1 MGQCALRG
9 RGAAKAVAAAPPK
22 PAPQWA
28 QRKSSPDM
36 SEDAARALAS
46 DEVSCSSSGATPSVS
61 RWRALSFG
69 AASAGSHPPS
79 AAKSVSSMSSVTFSQ
94 GSPSVLEIG
103 AGEAAEEFQ
112 DTPSTRVGGTN
123 SRGQTDDRHAVFIA
137 DLDEFATKLQD
148 QLQGMGEGAD
158 VNEAVHQVLRAAE
171 GDEEADA
178 EADDDEPEPASNRR
192 PPVPAGPNSRPSS
205 REVPRQ
211 RKALVPLPADVDN
224 RRPVSRQRQASGA
237 ATPGEAARGPAAP
250 SEQGTSKRPKSREQ
264 RRRAEARRKR
274 DNQDA
279 PWGPGS
285 ADARPS
291 SRPST
296 VPSEPG
302 PHGEMEADQPRM
314 RPRLRSRPSPAD
326 AVQKRASNMALELA
340 ARVITPQSLQ
350 SRRTRA
356 IR

>member
-250 SEQGTSKRPKSREQ
+250 SAQGTSKRPKSREQ

-296 VPSEPG
+296 VPSEPS
-302 PHGEMEADQPRM
+302 EMEADQPRM